1 MNCQYGFYVKNKWK
15 QEGHNGPKSLTWVRM
30 LVLWSSRQVN
40 KMDENVNNIRSVS
53 TYDNKMYLDKIYMWN
68 LIFGERSVFYAIKY

>member
-1 MNCQYGFYVKNKWK
+1 
-15 QEGHNGPKSLTWVRM
+15 M

-53 TYDNKMYLDKIYMWN
+53 TYDNKMYLDKICMWN

>member
-1 MNCQYGFYVKNKWK
+1 
-15 QEGHNGPKSLTWVRM
+15 M